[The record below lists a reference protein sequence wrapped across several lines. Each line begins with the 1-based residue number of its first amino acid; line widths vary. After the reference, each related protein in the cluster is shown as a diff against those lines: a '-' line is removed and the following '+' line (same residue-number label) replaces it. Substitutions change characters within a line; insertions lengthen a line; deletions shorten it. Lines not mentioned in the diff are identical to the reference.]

1 MLTIGSKSKYGI
13 LAVLSLARNHEQG
26 LLQIKDISSQNT
38 IPNQYLGQIFNLL
51 VKADIITSV
60 RGKNGGY
67 KLSRPPSDISI
78 LEIIELLEG
87 GIEFV
92 EKQGTSLSDDA
103 VNELFH
109 RAESQLRKVF
119 NISLEDL
126 LSLQQSKKQI
136 LMFDI

>member
-1 MLTIGSKSKYGI
+1 MLTIGSKSKNGI
-13 LAVLSLARNHEQG
+13 LAVLSLARNHDQG

-87 GIEFV
+87 GIELV

-103 VNELFH
+103 VNDLFH

-126 LSLQQSKKQI
+126 LSLQQNKKQI

>member
-13 LAVLSLARNHEQG
+13 LAVLSLAENHGRG
-26 LLQIKDISSQNT
+26 LLQIKDVSSRNN
-38 IPNQYLGQIFNLL
+38 IPTQYLGQIFNLL
-51 VKADIITSV
+51 VKADIITGV

-67 KLSRPPSDISI
+67 KLSRLPSRITV

-92 EKQGTSLSDDA
+92 EKDGFADDA

-109 RAESQLRKVF
+109 LAEEKLREVFKV
-119 NISLEDL
+119 SLDDL
-126 LSLQQSKKQI
+126 LSLQQSKKHI

>member
-13 LAVLSLARNHEQG
+13 LAVLSLAENHGRG
-26 LLQIKDISSQNT
+26 LLQIKDVARRNSIPSQF
-38 IPNQYLGQIFNLL
+38 LGQIFNLL
-51 VKADIITSV
+51 VKADIVTGV

-67 KLSRPPSDISI
+67 KLSRPPANITV

-92 EKQGTSLSDDA
+92 EKNSLADDA
-103 VNELFH
+103 VNTLF
-109 RAESQLRKVF
+109 RQAEAKLREVF
-119 NISLEDL
+119 NVTFEDL
-126 LSLQQSKKQI
+126 LSLQQRKKHI

>member
-92 EKQGTSLSDDA
+92 EKQGSSLSDDA
-103 VNELFH
+103 VNDLFH
-109 RAESQLRKVF
+109 QAESQLRKVF

-126 LSLQQSKKQI
+126 LSLQQNKKQI